1 MHTAKLTA
9 KTQFHERYVEMYLK
23 GCQEFE
29 DHLYNQ
35 GYIMNVP
42 LRKIKNNS
50 IIQFNNSERIAEQRN
65 LNDRYQF
72 IFISQQTLKKM
83 TDKLQQEEKD
93 KTITL
98 YQVDID
104 SIEIDSEKEQLSFTG
119 YFIYR
124 KIKG

>member
-1 MHTAKLTA
+1 MHTAKSTA
-9 KTQFHERYVEMYLK
+9 KTEFHEGYVEMYLK
-23 GCQEFE
+23 GCQGFE

-42 LRKIKNNS
+42 LREIKKNS
-50 IIQFNNSERIAEQRN
+50 IIQFNNSERITEQNN
-65 LNDRYQF
+65 LNDRYQL
-72 IFISQQTLKKM
+72 ILISLQTLKKM
-83 TDKLQQEEKD
+83 TDKLQQEKKD

-104 SIEIDSEKEQLSFTG
+104 SIEIDQEKEQLSFTG
-119 YFIYR
+119 YFIYS

>member
-1 MHTAKLTA
+1 MHTEKSTA
-9 KTQFHERYVEMYLK
+9 KTQFHERYVEMHLK

-29 DHLYNQ
+29 DPLYNQ

-42 LRKIKNNS
+42 LREIKKNS
-50 IIQFNNSERIAEQRN
+50 IIEFNNSESIVEQRN
-65 LNDRYQF
+65 LNDRYQL
-72 IFISQQTLKKM
+72 IFISQLTLKKM
-83 TDKLQQEEKD
+83 SDKFQQEEKD

-104 SIEIDSEKEQLSFTG
+104 SIEINPEKEQLSFTG

-124 KIKG
+124 KIKR